1 LLTIL
6 NAVRRHIPI
15 TQLVVGGVNADWA
28 EGTDEP
34 AKLVWQE
41 RDAAPVR

>member
-1 LLTIL
+1 MLTAAL
-6 NAVRRHIPI
+6 RHIPI

-41 RDAAPVR
+41 RDAVPVR